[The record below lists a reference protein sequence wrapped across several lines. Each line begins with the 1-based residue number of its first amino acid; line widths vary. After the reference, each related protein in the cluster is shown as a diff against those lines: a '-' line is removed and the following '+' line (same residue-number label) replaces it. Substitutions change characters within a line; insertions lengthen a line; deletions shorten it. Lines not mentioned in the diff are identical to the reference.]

1 MKLHYYPETDSAYI
15 EFSEGAGTKTV
26 EVADGV
32 NVDLGALGE
41 LIGIE
46 LEQAS
51 KHLDSIT
58 LKKANRKIPASAT
71 SS

>member
-1 MKLHYYPETDSAYI
+1 MKLNYYPETDSAYI
-15 EFSEGAGTKTV
+15 EFSEGAGTETV

-46 LEQAS
+46 LEHAS
-51 KHLDSIT
+51 KHLDALT
-58 LKKANRKIPASAT
+58 LDEAKGKTQSM
-71 SS
+71 

>member
-1 MKLHYYPETDSAYI
+1 MKLNYYPETDSAYI
-15 EFSEGAGTKTV
+15 QFNEGAGSRTV

-46 LEQAS
+46 LEHAS
-51 KHLDSIT
+51 KHLNSLT
-58 LKKANRKIPASAT
+58 LDEAKRKSQST
-71 SS
+71 

>member
-1 MKLHYYPETDSAYI
+1 MINLNYYPETDSAYI
-15 EFSEGAGTKTV
+15 KVGEGSGTETV

-46 LEQAS
+46 LEHAS
-51 KHLDSIT
+51 KHLDSLT
-58 LKKANRKIPASAT
+58 LNKAKRKSQ
-71 SS
+71 SL

>member
-1 MKLHYYPETDSAYI
+1 MKLNYYPKTDSAYI

-32 NVDLGALGE
+32 NVDLGALDE

-46 LEQAS
+46 LERAS
-51 KHLDSIT
+51 KHIDSVT
-58 LKKANRKIPASAT
+58 LNEAKRESQ
-71 SS
+71 SL